1 MQSKR
6 IGFVLGVVWT
16 FVVGYAWA
24 QSQEGTA
31 VKEQVAIESLLE
43 AILQASRPADSM
55 RIKWTYETVEPVG
68 VYKSVPG
75 WKPPDHLPHTSIE
88 YSATIRGI
96 CSRIESLQKTYA
108 TSEKDEP
115 YDVRHSTAVFDGNQ
129 QRRLLDRIKGQRTT
143 NLGWQYLRDKN
154 SSLLSKNLSGWPFDL
169 NNKRLIEK
177 YTFGL
182 LDSPNP
188 GIYLLEIIK
197 DNGSIHHWTID
208 GNRGFNVVKIERFR
222 APNDKDYEINF
233 KLRQYKDGM
242 WYISEREQIRY
253 PSPGKGGKP
262 RVEHKVRITDA
273 EFGVEVPDDTFV
285 LEFPSGTKVWD
296 GILGV
301 WFIAG
306 VPDQPILETDVLE
319 EPARAKNGADHK
331 PSVGPKEQELPAHSV
346 EAETSA
352 AQTDRA
358 KTPSVPLAETPRRN
372 TLLWCLLVVPIIIL
386 LLIFFRAMK
395 LQKNEKESD
404 HIIYES

>member
-1 MQSKR
+1 MVMQSKR
-6 IGFVLGVVWT
+6 IGFLLGVVWT
-16 FVVGYAWA
+16 FVAGYAGA
-24 QSQEGTA
+24 QGQEGTA
-31 VKEQVAIESLLE
+31 LKEQVAIESLLE
-43 AILQASRPADSM
+43 AIRQASRPADSL
-55 RIKWTYETVEPVG
+55 RIKWTYETIEPVG
-68 VYKSVPG
+68 SYKSAPD
-75 WKPPDHLPHTSIE
+75 WKPPDQLPYTSIE
-88 YSATIRGI
+88 YSATIKGI
-96 CSRIESLQKTYA
+96 SSRIEKLQKTYD
-108 TSEKDEP
+108 TSEKVEP

-154 SSLLSKNLSGWPFDL
+154 SNSLSKNLTGWPFDL

-177 YTFGL
+177 YSFRL
-182 LDSPNP
+182 LDNPNP

-222 APNDKDYEINF
+222 APNDKDYEVNF

-242 WYISEREQIRY
+242 WYISERERIRY
-253 PSPGKGGKP
+253 PVPGKGGKP
-262 RVEHKVRITDA
+262 RLEHKVRITDA

-306 VPDQPILETDVLE
+306 PPDQPILEKDVPE
-319 EPARAKNGADHK
+319 EPSRVKNGADRK
-331 PSVGPKEQELPAHSV
+331 PSVSPKEHKLPTHTA
-346 EAETSA
+346 EAETLE
-352 AQTDRA
+352 AQTDQA
-358 KTPSVPLAETPRRN
+358 NTPSRTLAETSRRN
-372 TLLWCLLVVPIIIL
+372 TLLWSLLAVPVIII

-395 LQKNEKESD
+395 LHKK
-404 HIIYES
+404 